1 MGLLDGLNDPMA
13 MGLLGAGAALLQPRR
28 VGFGDAINAF
38 QGSAV
43 ETQNRVALQ
52 KRNEQQTQLLMMQL
66 AQMKEAQE
74 REKQRRMMAQ
84 QFNQTGAQQAA
95 SLPGGPTPQNAAQIP
110 NMPGGFDANG
120 YMQALLGAGDL
131 EGASKA
137 SGFIPKPAEDF
148 TLSEGQTRHG
158 ADGRVKASGAP
169 KQGEFERMLSSI
181 YPPGSPEYARALQNW
196 VTKQTTHQPQVNV
209 SYGAP
214 MAAVN
219 PATGKVELVRPDNK
233 GGMTFT
239 GVKPAPTDRDIRPTD
254 GQSNAALYA
263 SRMQEADKL
272 INDLEGKYNRYQL
285 AARQTAGQ
293 GVVGTVANS
302 LISSEVQKV
311 DQAQRNFINAVLRRE
326 SGAVIAEP
334 EFKNAAIQYFPQ
346 PGDSIEVVRQKA
358 ANRRTAIEGIKA
370 AGAPA
375 YAAREQG
382 QAPEAEQPNN
392 DPLGLRR

>member
-1 MGLLDGLNDPMA
+1 M
-13 MGLLGAGAALLQPRR
+13 
-28 VGFGDAINAF
+28 
-38 QGSAV
+38 
-43 ETQNRVALQ
+43 QNYL
-52 KRNEQQTQLLMMQL
+52 
-66 AQMKEAQE
+66 
-74 REKQRRMMAQ
+74 
-84 QFNQTGAQQAA
+84 
-95 SLPGGPTPQNAAQIP
+95 
-110 NMPGGFDANG
+110 
-120 YMQALLGAGDL
+120 
-131 EGASKA
+131 
-137 SGFIPKPAEDF
+137 
-148 TLSEGQTRHG
+148 
-158 ADGRVKASGAP
+158 
-169 KQGEFERMLSSI
+169 
-181 YPPGSPEYARALQNW
+181 
-196 VTKQTTHQPQVNV
+196 TKQSTHQPQVNV

-302 LISSEVQKV
+302 MVSSEVQKV

-326 SGAVIAEP
+326 SGAVIADP

-392 DPLGLRR
+392 DPLGLRK